1 VSFEAPLW
9 LLSLVVVP
17 LALVCYLLLERRR
30 ARFAVSFT
38 NLGVLAGVAERTP
51 AWRRYLPLSLLL
63 LALTVLCIGVARPNV
78 TLPVPE
84 ERATVMLVVDT
95 SGSMR
100 AEDVAPTRL
109 DAAREAIHTF
119 LETAPGALR
128 VGIVSFSD
136 EPQVVVPPTRD
147 RELLEQGADLLTP
160 GFGTAIGDAV
170 VRAVEVG
177 KAVTDEE
184 GGEPVAPTTPSEED
198 GQGQEQPAPLTS
210 ILLLSDG
217 AQTRGLVQPLDAAA
231 QAKAANMPVHAIA
244 LGTDEGTIEVFRFG
258 ELQVIPVPP
267 DRQTLAQMAE
277 ATGGRYFDAPDAA
290 ELNAVYEE
298 LGSNVGRVD
307 KPREAT
313 VAFVFGG
320 AALLLAAGV
329 LSGLWLPRLP

>member
-17 LALVCYLLLERRR
+17 LALVGYLLLERRR

-38 NLGVLAGVAERTP
+38 NLGVLAEVAERTP
-51 AWRRYLPLSLLL
+51 AWRRYLPLGLLL
-63 LALTVLCIGVARPNV
+63 LALTALCIGVARPNV

-119 LETAPGALR
+119 LDTAPEALR

-147 RELLEQGADLLTP
+147 RELLQQGADLLTP

-170 VRAVEVG
+170 ARAVEVG
-177 KAVTDEE
+177 KAATEEE
-184 GGEPVAPTTPSEED
+184 GGEPVAPATPSGQDGEEK
-198 GQGQEQPAPLTS
+198 QEPLTS

-217 AQTRGLVQPLDAAA
+217 AQTRGLIQPLEAAE
-231 QAKAANMPVHAIA
+231 QAKAENMPVHAIA
-244 LGTDEGTIEVFRFG
+244 LGTDEGTIEVYRFG

-290 ELNAVYEE
+290 ELKSVYEE